1 MGERADAAG
10 RLNRSGHVLEFAAE
24 FGNDQLDETQ
34 WLPFYLPQWTSRESS
49 RARYAI
55 GDGRLELRIERD
67 QRPWSPELTGA
78 LRVSN
83 LQTGVFSG
91 PVGSGVG
98 QHRFAEDLV
107 VTEQQPERRLYL
119 PHHGLIEARIA
130 ATGDPRSM
138 VALWLIGFEDE
149 PHRSAEICVF
159 EIFGNE
165 IGERSTLV
173 GMGVHPFGDPAI
185 SDDFR
190 KVPVAVD
197 AREFHTYSAL
207 WSRGGVRF
215 FVDDEPVASVDQS
228 PDYPMQ
234 LMLDIYEFEPDPAGD
249 YPKRLAVDWVRGWRE
264 A

>member
-1 MGERADAAG
+1 MGEMADAVG
-10 RLNRSGHVLEFAAE
+10 RLDRSGHVLEFEAE
-24 FGNDQLDETQ
+24 FRGDALDENH
-34 WLPFYLPQWTSRESS
+34 WLPFYLPQWTSRERS
-49 RARYAI
+49 RARYRI
-55 GDGRLELRIERD
+55 GADRLELRIERD
-67 QRPWSPELTGA
+67 QLPWSPGLTGA

-91 PVGSGVG
+91 PVGSRVG
-98 QHRFAEDLV
+98 QHRFASDLV
-107 VTEQQPERRLYL
+107 VAEHQSERRLYL
-119 PHHGLIEARIA
+119 PHHGLIEARVA

-149 PHRSAEICVF
+149 PQRSAEICVF

-165 IGERSTLV
+165 VGERSSLV

-185 SDDFR
+185 TDEFR

-197 AREFHTYSAL
+197 SRDFHTYSAL
-207 WSRGGVRF
+207 WSRTGVRF
-215 FVDDEPVASVDQS
+215 FVDDEPVASVGQS

-234 LMLDIYEFEPDPAGD
+234 LMLDIYEFEPDPEDD
-249 YPKRLAVDWVRGWRE
+249 YPKRFLVDWVRGWRE